1 MNPPHWKR
9 EHQIA
14 FLVAVVFGAIMGIT
28 IGLLQVEPS
37 TSLYW
42 LGGGLWGLAGAM
54 LAGAGAFIRQL
65 IREKNATKG
74 TQLDRNSGSSSK
86 KGET

>member
-1 MNPPHWKR
+1 MNPLHWKQ

-14 FLVAVVFGAIMGIT
+14 FLVAAVFGAIMGIT
-28 IGLLQVEPS
+28 IGLRQVEPS

-42 LGGGLWGLAGAM
+42 LHGGLWGLAGAM

-65 IREKNATKG
+65 IREKSANKG
-74 TQLDRNSGSSSK
+74 AQLDRNGGNSG
-86 KGET
+86 